1 MGKKDYDRVDA
12 LGVGARTEERIGAIV
27 ARARTEAGLS
37 QSALAE
43 RVSSVDGMAWTQ
55 TTVWNIEH
63 GTRVL
68 RASELPILAV
78 ALGTPVDLLLRE
90 VGGPYTA
97 RAAIRDLKRAHEELG
112 WKLADFATARTGVAD
127 LDPEDAAVLGDLDP
141 EDASAALASYT
152 LRSAAEAAATDVSE
166 LWAEERA
173 GKTPLT
179 GEDILNM

>member
-1 MGKKDYDRVDA
+1 MDD
-12 LGVGARTEERIGAIV
+12 ERIGALV
-27 ARARTEAGLS
+27 ARARAEAGLS

-43 RVSSVDGMAWTQ
+43 RVSSTDGMAWTQ

-63 GTRVL
+63 GERAL
-68 RASELPILAV
+68 RASELPTLAV
-78 ALGTPVDLLLRE
+78 ALGVTIDLLLRG

-97 RAAIRDLKRAHEELG
+97 HAAIQDLKRAHEELG
-112 WKLADFATARTGVAD
+112 RRLADFATARTEVAD
-127 LDPEDAAVLGDLDP
+127 LDAEDAETLGDLDP

-152 LRSAAEAAATDVSE
+152 LRSAAEAAATSVSE

-173 GKTPLT
+173 GNAPLT

>member
-1 MGKKDYDRVDA
+1 MGKVDDNRA
-12 LGVGARTEERIGAIV
+12 GPLVVGARTEERIGAIV
-27 ARARTEAGLS
+27 ARARTDAGLS

-43 RVSSVDGMAWTQ
+43 LVSSTDGLTWTQ

-63 GTRVL
+63 GTRAL

-78 ALGTPVDLLLRE
+78 ALRTPVDLLLRG

-112 WKLADFATARTGVAD
+112 WRLADFATARTEVAD
-127 LDPEDAAVLGDLDP
+127 LDAEDAELLSDLDP

-152 LRSAAEAAATDVSE
+152 LRSAAEAAATDVSA
-166 LWAEERA
+166 LWAEEKAGRA
-173 GKTPLT
+173 PLT

>member
-1 MGKKDYDRVDA
+1 MDD
-12 LGVGARTEERIGAIV
+12 ERIGALV
-27 ARARTEAGLS
+27 ARARAEAGLS

-43 RVSSVDGMAWTQ
+43 RVSSTDGMAWTQ

-63 GTRVL
+63 GERAL
-68 RASELPILAV
+68 RASELPTLAV
-78 ALGTPVDLLLRE
+78 ALGVTVDLLLRG

-97 RAAIRDLKRAHEELG
+97 RAAIRDLKRAHEELR
-112 WKLADFATARTGVAD
+112 WRLADFATARTEVAD
-127 LDPEDAAVLGDLDP
+127 LDAEDAETLGDLDP

-152 LRSAAEAAATDVSE
+152 LRSAAEAAATSVSE

-173 GKTPLT
+173 GNAPLT

>member
-1 MGKKDYDRVDA
+1 MDYDRVDA
-12 LGVGARTEERIGAIV
+12 LVVGARTEERIGAIV

-43 RVSSVDGMAWTQ
+43 RVSSVDGMSWTQ

-127 LDPEDAAVLGDLDP
+127 LDPEDA
-141 EDASAALASYT
+141 SAALASYT